1 MTSSSERRAVLL
13 ALLMFLSP
21 SVASANDAGERGPYA
36 VGFAFFVASDGTR
49 SGRPIPIGVFYPADA
64 AAASVAQPARYPR
77 NPFVNPTG
85 AVFQSTDFHK
95 QRLDNDGLDEVFQE
109 PTPAADGPFPLLALS
124 QGARA
129 PYWYNL
135 GLAARF
141 ASHGFVVALM
151 AHFGEAAY
159 AGPSA
164 SDPLFHVAQR
174 GLDRILDMKL
184 VIDRMI
190 LRSSTA
196 GDVLFGLV
204 DPERVAA
211 GGHSFGGLTAIQL
224 VAGDDL
230 VCDTYPGGANP
241 PPSTCVPFTDVD
253 RRVKALILY
262 DPSTQNVHWAEMQ
275 RVTVPALVLGEDP
288 ASILAGFLGTI
299 PPTLGMRA
307 HHAFQGQPTYR
318 ADVLRTRH
326 VPSFTNAC
334 DAALV
339 RGELGLLT
347 PAQVQVE
354 LERLPCNDASLTPY
368 ATAERILWRYAVSFG
383 KTQLAGAPGYQ
394 RFLTPGWA
402 ITREPD
408 VQFYE
413 TEKRNGLTPTV
424 EFPDET
430 WFFQVQPGIDM
441 DMPVTPER

>member
-13 ALLMFLSP
+13 GLLMFLSP
-21 SVASANDAGERGPYA
+21 RVASAIDADERGPYA
-36 VGFAFFVASDGTR
+36 VGFAFFVASDATR
-49 SGRPIPIGVFYPADA
+49 SGRPVPIGVFYPADA
-64 AAASVAQPARYPR
+64 AAGPVAQPARYPR
-77 NPFVNPTG
+77 NPFVNPTT
-85 AVFQSTDFHK
+85 AVFLSTDFHHH
-95 QRLDNDGLDEVFQE
+95 GLDEVLQE
-109 PTPAADGPFPLLALS
+109 PTPAAADGPFPLLVLS

-151 AHFGEAAY
+151 AHYGEAAY
-159 AGPSA
+159 AAASA

-190 LRSSTA
+190 FRSSTA

-204 DPERVAA
+204 DPERIAA

-230 VCDTYPGGANP
+230 VCDTYPAGVNP
-241 PPSTCVPFTDVD
+241 PPSTCVPFSDVD

-262 DPSTQNVHWAEMQ
+262 DPSTQNLHWAEMQ
-275 RVTVPALVLGEDP
+275 RVTVPALLLGEDP

-299 PPTLGMRA
+299 PPTVGMRA

-334 DAALV
+334 NAALV
-339 RGELGLLT
+339 RGDLGLLT
-347 PAQVQVE
+347 AAQVQAE
-354 LERLPCNDASLTPY
+354 LDRLLCNDASLTPY
-368 ATAERILWRYAVSFG
+368 ATAERILWRYAVAFG
-383 KTQLAGAPGYQ
+383 RTQLAGDPGYQ
-394 RFLTPGWA
+394 RILTPGWA

-408 VQFYE
+408 VQFYV

-441 DMPVTPER
+441 DMPVTPEG